1 MAKLLNALKGKKTYI
16 LVAVGILCYGTEQM
30 GLIPAGTVD
39 KIDGLLVIL
48 GIGTVRSALAQATK

>member
-1 MAKLLNALKGKKTYI
+1 MAKLLNALKGKKTFI
-16 LVAVGILCYGTEQM
+16 IVVIGVALYGAEQM
-30 GLIPAGTVD
+30 GLIPAGTAD